1 MNTEFTGRRKQRR
14 RKNAHIIQEGRTIV
28 YTNARLEFTKRAS
41 SAGYRLPD
49 GEITSLEWNII
60 GMLEVSYA
68 VGKSGQSIKVDCTV
82 FNEDKKPV
90 GGGFSYTSGGVAQMS
105 IKVPSKLQNTNSVT
119 VTCVPTR

>member
-1 MNTEFTGRRKQRR
+1 MKFLN
-14 RKNAHIIQEGRTIV
+14 IV
-28 YTNARLEFTKRAS
+28 YFLIATTISQGVWAQSKS
-41 SAGYRLPD
+41 MSD